1 MAVTG
6 ARPETMFVPQT
17 NFLLRPTLGDNV
29 PVPGTGLTLLS
40 LLERKQLETGEQRNE
55 GGGIAI
61 EMRVPAFL
69 GPIDDKGVGGD
80 GPASSVIDVAG
91 W

>member
-1 MAVTG
+1 M
-6 ARPETMFVPQT
+6 
-17 NFLLRPTLGDNV
+17 
-29 PVPGTGLTLLS
+29 
-40 LLERKQLETGEQRNE
+40 LLERKQLETGEQRYE

-69 GPIDDKGVGGD
+69 GPIDDKGVRGD